1 MNVSPFGSSGVINH
15 DKHAPV
21 FPLPALATLPDYLS
35 HRERTEREKRKS
47 KQKRQGRSLDV
58 ATEKVRRSTALCFRK
73 TKNVPKTKVL
83 GSPEDTEFPNKP
95 KNLITGLPS
104 SILCS

>member
-1 MNVSPFGSSGVINH
+1 MNVSPLGSAGVVNR

-47 KQKRQGRSLDV
+47 KQKRQGRNLKV
-58 ATEKVRRSTALCFRK
+58 ATEKVLRSTALYFRK
-73 TKNVPKTKVL
+73 NEERFKDK
-83 GSPEDTEFPNKP
+83 SPWLSRRHRISK
-95 KNLITGLPS
+95 
-104 SILCS
+104 

>member
-15 DKHAPV
+15 DKHVPV
-21 FPLPALATLPDYLS
+21 VPLPALATLPDYLS

-47 KQKRQGRSLDV
+47 KQKQQGRNLDV

-73 TKNVPKTKVL
+73 NKERSKGK
-83 GSPEDTEFPNKP
+83 SPWLSRRHRISK
-95 KNLITGLPS
+95 
-104 SILCS
+104 

>member
-1 MNVSPFGSSGVINH
+1 MPFL
-15 DKHAPV
+15 KW
-21 FPLPALATLPDYLS
+21 
-35 HRERTEREKRKS
+35 
-47 KQKRQGRSLDV
+47 QGRNLEV
-58 ATEKVRRSTALCFRK
+58 ATEKVLRRFLEVLEK

-104 SILCS
+104 SILRS